1 MYQGI
6 SLQKG
11 HKVLD
16 QQKKYKYLK
25 EKKWL
30 DSKKLSQPGK

>member
-16 QQKKYKYLK
+16 QQKKIQIF
-25 EKKWL
+25 EGKKMT
-30 DSKKLSQPGK
+30 